1 MEIAKKAVFLA
12 VPLCLILLV
21 VIVQVIPADAFPLK
35 CIFHEATGL
44 YCAGCGGTRAIY
56 ALFRG
61 DILTALHSNALVTLL
76 LPVAF
81 YFYAAGFMKT
91 FFKKKI
97 LPLPQNAIPLLWTL
111 LIITLLFMIIRNI
124 GVFPFTLLKP

>member
-12 VPLCLILLV
+12 VPLCFILLV
-21 VIVQVIPADAFPLK
+21 VIVQVIPVDAFPLK

-44 YCAGCGGTRAIY
+44 YCAGCGGTRAVY

-81 YFYAAGFMKT
+81 YFYAAGFIKT
-91 FFKKKI
+91 FFKKI
-97 LPLPQNAIPLLWTL
+97 LLPLPRNFVPFLWAL
-111 LIITLLFMIIRNI
+111 LIITCVFMIIRNI
-124 GVFPFTLLKP
+124 GVFPFTFLKP